1 MTNMFKP
8 KLPAM
13 SQTETPSVSIPTP
26 KPLRMPNENDMSV
39 MDAAKRTRAEAMRR
53 RGRQST
59 ILTDAS
65 GIGSSG
71 QKLGA

>member
-8 KLPAM
+8 KLPPPSAAPEM
-13 SQTETPSVSIPTP
+13 PEIKTPR
-26 KPLRMPNENDMSV
+26 PLRMPNDNDASV
-39 MDAAKRTRAEAMRR
+39 VEAGRRTRAAALGR

-59 ILTDAS
+59 ILTDA
-65 GIGSSG
+65 IGSSG